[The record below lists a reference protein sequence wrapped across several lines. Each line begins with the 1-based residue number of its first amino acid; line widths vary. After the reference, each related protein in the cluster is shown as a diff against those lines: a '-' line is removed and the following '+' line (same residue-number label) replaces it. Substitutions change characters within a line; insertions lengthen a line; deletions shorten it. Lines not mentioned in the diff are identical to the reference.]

1 MVTRFLIQCFAIPLA
16 AAAPF
21 AATAEEFPSRTIT
34 LVVPFAAGGGTDSLG
49 RVLAA
54 KLNARLGKSVVVENK
69 GGAGSMLGAS
79 AVAKSPPDGYTI
91 LLVTNSTIAV
101 TPILY
106 KAPLIDPLKDF
117 VPLAIVS
124 GSPFFLLVNSKLPVK
139 TAADLIQLAKQRPK
153 QLTYSSAG
161 IGSTAHTF
169 MELFMKMAKIELIH
183 VPYKGSA
190 QAIND
195 VLAGHVDMTFTDPT
209 VAIATL
215 KSDQVRFVGISTK
228 TRHPAAPDLPPLS
241 ETGLPGYDA
250 LAWVAMVAPAHTP
263 PDVVQKL
270 RTEFTEIVRSAEF
283 KEHLAKNGSVV
294 LELPGADGITEFFKS
309 EVRTWGGILKDAGLA
324 GTQ

>member
-1 MVTRFLIQCFAIPLA
+1 MSAMNTLRGLAILLAAIPQLA
-16 AAAPF
+16 H
-21 AATAEEFPSRTIT
+21 AEDYPARPIT

-49 RVLAA
+49 RVLAE
-54 KLNARLGKSVVVENK
+54 KLSSRVGKSVVVENK

-79 AVAKSPPDGYTI
+79 YVAKSAPDGYTV

-106 KAPLIDPLKDF
+106 KVPLIDPLRDLT
-117 VPLAIVS
+117 PLAMVS
-124 GSPFFLLVNSKLPVK
+124 GSPFFLLVNAKLPVK
-139 TAADLIQLAKQRPK
+139 SAGELIELAKQRPK

-169 MELFMKMAKIELIH
+169 MELFMKMAGIELVH

-190 QAIND
+190 QAISD
-195 VLAGHVDMTFTDPT
+195 VMAGHVDMTFTDPT

-215 KSDQVRFVGISTK
+215 KSDLTRFLGISTK
-228 TRHPAAPDLPPLS
+228 ARHPAAPNVPPIS

-250 LAWVAMVAPAHTP
+250 LAWVAMVAPAQTP
-263 PDVVQKL
+263 PDALKKL
-270 RTEFTEIVRSAEF
+270 RTEFTEIVRSPEF
-283 KEHLAKNGSVV
+283 KDHLAKNGSTIVDIQ
-294 LELPGADGITEFFKS
+294 GADAVESFFKS
-309 EVRTWGGILKDAGLA
+309 EVRTWGGVLKEAGLA

>member
-1 MVTRFLIQCFAIPLA
+1 MVTRYLILCFAMLFALIPHPANA
-16 AAAPF
+16 AENYPA
-21 AATAEEFPSRTIT
+21 RQIT

-49 RVLAA
+49 RLLAA
-54 KLNARLGKSVVVENK
+54 KLSARVGKSVVVENK

-79 AVAKSPPDGYTI
+79 AVAKSPPDGYTL

-106 KAPLIDPLKDF
+106 KVPLIDPLQDF
-117 VPLAIVS
+117 VPLVMVS
-124 GSPFFLLVNSKLPVK
+124 GSPFFLVANRKLPADSVG
-139 TAADLIQLAKQRPK
+139 DLIRLAKQRPK

-169 MELFMKMAKIELIH
+169 MELFMRLAQVELIH

-195 VLAGHVDMTFTDPT
+195 VMAGHVDMTFTDPT

-215 KSDQVRFVGISTK
+215 KSDHVKFVGISTK
-228 TRHPAAPDLPPLS
+228 ARHPAASEVPPIS

-250 LAWVAMVAPAHTP
+250 LAWVAMVAPAQTP
-263 PDVVQKL
+263 QDVVRKL
-270 RTEFTEIVRSAEF
+270 RAEFTEIVQSPEF

-294 LELPGADGITEFFKS
+294 LEQAGAGGVSEFFKS
-309 EVRTWGGILKDAGLA
+309 EVRTWGAALKDAGLA